1 MGFIFRSLDLGV
13 YDHCMFWVARNL
25 AYFGFLRSAEFTVPN
40 LATFSADVH
49 LGVSDIAVATATLPS
64 CPTVLIKA
72 SKTDP
77 FCKGCFVHIGRGNAP
92 LSAIESLMAYLAKR
106 GNSEGP
112 LFLLRMGAHYQDIY

>member
-40 LATFSADVH
+40 LATFSADLH

-64 CPTVLIKA
+64 CLTVLIKA
-72 SKTDP
+72 LKHQRLT
-77 FCKGCFVHIGRGNAP
+77 
-92 LSAIESLMAYLAKR
+92 LSARGVLCMLA
-106 GNSEGP
+106 GVAPPVVPSS
-112 LFLLRMGAHYQDIY
+112 H